1 MVAQTLETQTQQTM
15 NQLAIVIL
23 NWNGEKLLEQ
33 FLPSVTAYSQ
43 EPWAEVVVADNAS
56 TDNSIAFVRDNY
68 PDIKIISLDKN
79 YGFAEGYNRALTQ
92 LSHHYFVLL
101 NSDIEVT
108 KDWLKPIYQ
117 QMENDTTIG
126 AVQPKIKAFHNKKA
140 FEYAGAAGGFIDY
153 LGYPFC
159 RGRILDV
166 IENDN
171 GQYDKTIPVF
181 WASGAAMFVRSELY
195 KELGG
200 LDADF
205 FAHMEEIDLCW
216 RINSRKFKVFCNS
229 ESTVFHVGGAT
240 LSNTSP
246 RKLYLNFRNNL
257 LMLYKNLPANKLF
270 PIIFIRMIL
279 DGVAAFQFLLK
290 GEFSNFGAVFKAHIS
305 FYKNIKLF
313 RKKRKIV
320 QQAVTPKQP
329 LPIYKNSIIFDYFIR
344 KKRKFSDLKG
354 I

>member
-15 NQLAIVIL
+15 NQLAVVIL
-23 NWNGEKLLEQ
+23 NWNGEKLLER

-43 EPWAEVVVADNAS
+43 EPWAEVIVADNAS
-56 TDNSIAFVRDNY
+56 TDNSIAFIEQNY
-68 PDIKIISLDKN
+68 PDIKIIALDKN
-79 YGFAEGYNRALTQ
+79 YGFAEGYNRALAQ
-92 LSHHYFVLL
+92 LPHHYFVLL
-101 NSDIEVT
+101 NSDVEVT

-117 QMENDTTIG
+117 QMENDDAIG
-126 AVQPKIKAFHNKKA
+126 AVQPKIKAFHNKSA

-159 RGRILDV
+159 RGRILDI
-166 IENDN
+166 IEDDN
-171 GQYDKTIPVF
+171 QQYDENIPVF
-181 WASGAAMFVRSELY
+181 WASGAAMFVRSDLY
-195 KELGG
+195 KQLGG

-205 FAHMEEIDLCW
+205 FAHMEEIDFCW
-216 RINSRKFKVFCNS
+216 RINNSNFKVFCNT
-229 ESTVFHVGGAT
+229 ESTVFHMGGAT

-257 LMLYKNLPANKLF
+257 LMLYKNLPKNKLLF
-270 PIIFIRMIL
+270 IIFIRMIL
-279 DGVAAFQFLLK
+279 DGAAALQFLLK
-290 GEFSNFGAVFKAHIS
+290 GELSNFSAVFKAHVS

-313 RKKRKIV
+313 RKKRKTIR
-320 QQAVTPKQP
+320 QAVLNKQP

-344 KKRKFSDLKG
+344 KKRKFSDLN

>member
-1 MVAQTLETQTQQTM
+1 M
-15 NQLAIVIL
+15 
-23 NWNGEKLLEQ
+23 
-33 FLPSVTAYSQ
+33 
-43 EPWAEVVVADNAS
+43 
-56 TDNSIAFVRDNY
+56 RDNY
-68 PDIKIISLDKN
+68 PNIKIIALDKN
-79 YGFAEGYNRALTQ
+79 YGFAEGYNRALAQ

-101 NSDIEVT
+101 NSDVEVT

-117 QMENDTTIG
+117 QMENDASIG
-126 AVQPKIKAFHNKKA
+126 AVQPKIKAFHNKSA

-159 RGRILDV
+159 RGRILD
-166 IENDN
+166 
-171 GQYDKTIPVF
+171 
-181 WASGAAMFVRSELY
+181 
-195 KELGG
+195 GG

-216 RINSRKFKVFCNS
+216 RINSLNFKVFCNS

-257 LMLYKNLPANKLF
+257 LMLYKNLPTNKLY

-305 FYKNIKLF
+305 FYRSIKLF

-320 QQAVTPKQP
+320 QQTVTRKQP